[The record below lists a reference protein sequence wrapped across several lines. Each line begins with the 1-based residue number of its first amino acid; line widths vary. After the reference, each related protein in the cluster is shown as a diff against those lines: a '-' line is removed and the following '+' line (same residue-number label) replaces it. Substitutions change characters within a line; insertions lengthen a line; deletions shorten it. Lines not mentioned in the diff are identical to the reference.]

1 MRRLGEAFEGVGCV
15 IASNFSIGA
24 ILMMRCAAMC
34 APFFESVEIVEAHH
48 DQKVDAPS
56 GTSLET
62 AMRITDARRVA
73 NQPGFLQDRTSNLK
87 VEGARGGVVD
97 GDVRIHSLRLR
108 GAVAHHEV
116 IFGTASQTLTIRHDS
131 HDRSSFVPGVLL
143 AVDRVTGLD
152 RLVVGIDG
160 FLGQD

>member
-1 MRRLGEAFEGVGCV
+1 M
-15 IASNFSIGA
+15 
-24 ILMMRCAAMC
+24 
-34 APFFESVEIVEAHH
+34 
-48 DQKVDAPS
+48 
-56 GTSLET
+56 
-62 AMRITDARRVA
+62 
-73 NQPGFLQDRTSNLK
+73 
-87 VEGARGGVVD
+87 VD